1 MLTYPKDHPQVCSV
15 FLLQNTGKELQK
27 GLERWEGNNKGT
39 RELNVQ
45 KKYKNEGKN
54 TGSS

>member
-1 MLTYPKDHPQVCSV
+1 MLTYPKDHPQVRSV

-27 GLERWEGNNKGT
+27 GLEWWEGNNKGT